1 MYLAFL
7 LWISD
12 QKKKKKR
19 KLISNYTFCD
29 LIIRRH
35 FHHLHAG
42 IRDKETLASAAQAK
56 LL

>member
-12 QKKKKKR
+12 QKKKKR

-42 IRDKETLASAAQAK
+42 IRDKEILASAAQAK